1 MALYEDTWKSSTF
14 RQSVVSKLE
23 ELIQRAGVQV
33 ARNSSEIENHVFLK
47 AKTREEYMNM
57 VAKLVVYVRELS
69 KVQAQQGQPQQG
81 PNNQGGLIPDPI
93 NDLF

>member
-14 RQSVVSKLE
+14 RQSVVSKL
-23 ELIQRAGVQV
+23 VQV

-47 AKTREEYMNM
+47 AKNREEYMKM
-57 VAKLVVYVRELS
+57 VAKLIVYVRELS
-69 KVQAQQGQPQQG
+69 QVQAQQGQPQQG